1 MNPEAIDLVGLLDLP
16 DEQFLPEAYR
26 ALLGREPDSAGLM
39 HYAQCLQRG
48 LPRVT
53 ILAELRD
60 SAEGRRQAAS
70 RPCEALDR
78 VVDRYRI
85 VRGLP
90 LGDWRWSL
98 LPHGNTRVSG
108 ADRFDWV
115 SWANSWIAGRGGPVA
130 SAQPRPTPQETSQ
143 FEQLQHKVDALVAG
157 LQHAVNLL
165 QAQGAP
171 QHAVQPLRDAL
182 KEAGFNPPDA
192 ASVPWEARHVLHLF
206 AQGLRD

>member
-1 MNPEAIDLVGLLDLP
+1 MSSETIDLACLLDLP

-26 ALLGREPDSAGLM
+26 ALLGREPDSAGVM

-48 LPRVT
+48 LPRVK

-85 VRGLP
+85 VRALP

-98 LPHGNTRVSG
+98 LPHGNVRASG
-108 ADRFDWV
+108 SNRFDWV
-115 SWANSWIAGRGGPVA
+115 NWANAWIAGRGGSVA
-130 SAQPRPTPQETSQ
+130 SAQPRPTPQDASQ

-182 KEAGFNPPDA
+182 NEAGFNPPDA
-192 ASVPWEARHVLHLF
+192 ASVPWEARHVLHLL
-206 AQGLRD
+206 AQGLK